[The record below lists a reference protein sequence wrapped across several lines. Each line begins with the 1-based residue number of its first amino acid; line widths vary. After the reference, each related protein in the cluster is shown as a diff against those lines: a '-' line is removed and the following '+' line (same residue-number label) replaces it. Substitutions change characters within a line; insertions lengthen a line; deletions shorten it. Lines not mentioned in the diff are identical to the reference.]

1 MFVSD
6 VRRLRK
12 VADALLYWL
21 FRSINLSMAVAL
33 AIEVLRPHRM
43 NGPAMNMSR
52 FSMTMIRFGMD
63 MKQRSREHPKG
74 CPQQNRHARPRA
86 CFTLRLHHT
95 FRLAQFFE
103 CFNL

>member
-6 VRRLRK
+6 VRRLCK
-12 VADALLYWL
+12 VADAVLYWL

-63 MKQRSREHPKG
+63 MKQRSREHPEG

-103 CFNL
+103 CFNF